1 MLQNVLLEELRW
13 INTRE
18 QVYEMDTFFT
28 GFIFGI
34 IVSISCYIF
43 IWTVR
48 RGKGNSSDSIK
59 GRIDRNNLD
68 TGHGLEKLKEINRET
83 ERLNREA
90 GDTARE
96 GLEAIDNTNKS
107 VSEIIATA
115 SRTGKEESEG

>member
-1 MLQNVLLEELRW
+1 
-13 INTRE
+13 
-18 QVYEMDTFFT
+18 MDTFFT

-34 IVSISCYIF
+34 IVSVSGYIF

-48 RGKGNSSDSIK
+48 RGKKDSTESLK
-59 GRIDRNNLD
+59 GRIDRNNSK
-68 TGHGLEKLKEINRET
+68 TGSGLEKLKEINREAK
-83 ERLNREA
+83 RLNREA

-107 VSEIIATA
+107 VSEIIAAA